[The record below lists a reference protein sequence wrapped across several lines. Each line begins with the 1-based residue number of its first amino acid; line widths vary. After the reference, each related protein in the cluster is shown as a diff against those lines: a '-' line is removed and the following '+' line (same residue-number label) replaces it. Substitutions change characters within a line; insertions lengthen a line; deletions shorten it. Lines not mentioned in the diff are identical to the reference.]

1 MLFQMLLIE
10 NPAYHHEHI
19 WYVTECCLL
28 ILQNFIETD
37 NEGNGILRRRDIK
50 NALYGFDIPLTPREF
65 EKLWMR

>member
-10 NPAYHHEHI
+10 NPAYDHEHI